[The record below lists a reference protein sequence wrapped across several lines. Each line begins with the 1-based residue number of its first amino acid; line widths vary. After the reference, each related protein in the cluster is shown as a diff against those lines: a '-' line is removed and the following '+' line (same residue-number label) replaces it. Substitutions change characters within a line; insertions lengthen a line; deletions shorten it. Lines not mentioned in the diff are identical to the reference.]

1 MIWEVLAALS
11 LPLWLLVEQITLL
24 RRKRRRATI
33 VAARKRSRQAAI
45 DTLLSRT

>member
-1 MIWEVLAALS
+1 MIWELLLALS
-11 LPLWLLVEQITLL
+11 LPLWLVVEQLTMF

-33 VAARKRSRQAAI
+33 VAARRRSRQAAI